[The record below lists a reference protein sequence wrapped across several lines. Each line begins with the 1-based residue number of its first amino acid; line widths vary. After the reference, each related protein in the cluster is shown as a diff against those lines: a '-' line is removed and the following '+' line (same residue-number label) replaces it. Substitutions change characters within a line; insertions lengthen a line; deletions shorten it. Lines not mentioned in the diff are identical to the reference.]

1 MQRGKTAEGFSY
13 VQDNETNYVEDEFS
27 RLEEIMSAIKIPVQ
41 RIQSIT
47 SKRKYEF
54 GWQP

>member
-13 VQDNETNYVEDEFS
+13 VQDNETNYVVDEFC
-27 RLEEIMSAIKIPVQ
+27 RLEKILSAINIPVQ

-47 SKRKYEF
+47 GKKKYEF